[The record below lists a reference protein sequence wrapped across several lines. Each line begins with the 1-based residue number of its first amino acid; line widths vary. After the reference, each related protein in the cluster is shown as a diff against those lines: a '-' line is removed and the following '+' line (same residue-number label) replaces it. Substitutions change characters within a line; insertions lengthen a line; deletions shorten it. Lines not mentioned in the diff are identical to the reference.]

1 MRKLFY
7 GWLITAAAFFTFGLS
22 TGVPYYNIGFFY
34 DYFERTFGWSRS
46 QITLGF
52 PLAALLTIW
61 AGPLLVPK
69 FSPRKLILVG
79 LTLTT
84 IALAGFSRMGG
95 SLSLYYTLWVVYT
108 VGYIAA
114 GPIPHQII
122 VSHWFRKKRG
132 TAMGIVY
139 VGVGLLGSVGSLMV
153 KPLTASLGFRN
164 ALLCLA
170 LMLFAAWPVVLFVL
184 RDRPADMGLFPDG
197 DAAPPAEASLK
208 PESFGKLFKS
218 YAFWLLLIGSFCSI
232 GSIGAVNF
240 HMKFVFLDQ
249 GFRAGE
255 QLDSTWRTASVLILW
270 SSIIGRLSIGFLA
283 DKFSKKYVMLA
294 TYFIV
299 AATIPLLR
307 GVHPPGQPYAFAVL
321 FGLAMGADY
330 MLIPL
335 MAAEE
340 FGVNTLGRA
349 MAVILPVNTIGQ
361 TWFPYF
367 VSVVRDRSPNYTVAM
382 GLVFAVAIAGAAAI
396 ALLPRKAAL
405 VE

>member
-1 MRKLFY
+1 
-7 GWLITAAAFFTFGLS
+7 
-22 TGVPYYNIGFFY
+22 
-34 DYFERTFGWSRS
+34 
-46 QITLGF
+46 
-52 PLAALLTIW
+52 
-61 AGPLLVPK
+61 
-69 FSPRKLILVG
+69 
-79 LTLTT
+79 
-84 IALAGFSRMGG
+84 
-95 SLSLYYTLWVVYT
+95 
-108 VGYIAA
+108 
-114 GPIPHQII
+114 
-122 VSHWFRKKRG
+122 
-132 TAMGIVY
+132 
-139 VGVGLLGSVGSLMV
+139 VGLLGSVGSLMV

-170 LMLFAAWPVVLFVL
+170 VMLFAAWPVVLFVL
-184 RDRPADMGLFPDG
+184 RDRPTDMGLYPDG
-197 DAAPPAEASLK
+197 DAAAPAEAALEA
-208 PESFGKLFKS
+208 ESFGKLFKS

-249 GFRAGE
+249 GFRAGD

-307 GVHPPGQPYAFAVL
+307 GAHPPGQPYAFAVL

-349 MAVILPVNTIGQ
+349 MAIILPVNTIGQ

-367 VSVVRDRSPNYTVAM
+367 VSVVRDRSPNYTLAM
-382 GLVFAVAIAGAAAI
+382 GLVFAVAIAGALAI
-396 ALLPRKAAL
+396 ALLPRKAAE